1 MRALALAAML
11 TVTVGGIA
19 LAQVERDS
27 TLPPPTTTQ
36 SGARQQIERQLDRI
50 ELSSR
55 AYRLPKADRFT
66 IGNRSIAAGTTVDDA
81 VGVSDGT
88 LDVYGKIDG
97 SAIAIQ
103 GDVRVHP
110 GAEIDGDAVAI
121 GGRVIVDGGTIHGE
135 IRSLNSMIGDASPR
149 ERKAASPPMSTGR
162 RLGVVAAWLIM
173 LVVIGVGAMIF
184 AERNFDGVVLTL
196 ERGFGVSFLVGFAG
210 ELALLPLLVVLIVA
224 LAASVIGILLIP
236 FAILG
241 YVLGA
246 AGLLTLGFLA
256 VARIAGTLVVSG
268 RGATAPRGTAL
279 RAMVAGVV
287 GFALLWA
294 IAAAMRS
301 VPVAGALVRFLSVL
315 ITWVAITAGLGAA
328 ILSRGGTHS
337 APRRRGSGQPDDSDP
352 ASWQTPT
359 PVAGVAAARRPGT
372 EAT

>member
-1 MRALALAAML
+1 MKAFALGVLLAVAFA
-11 TVTVGGIA
+11 GSA
-19 LAQVERDS
+19 FAQVERDT
-27 TLPPPTTTQ
+27 TLPPAQTD
-36 SGARQQIERQLDRI
+36 RQQIERQLDRI

-55 AYRLPKADRFT
+55 AYRLPKADQFT
-66 IGNRSIAAGTTVDDA
+66 TGNRSIPAGTTVDDA
-81 VGVSDGT
+81 VGVSGGT
-88 LDVYGKIDG
+88 LDVYGKVDG

-103 GDVRVHP
+103 GDIRVHP

-135 IRSLNSMIGDASPR
+135 IRSLNSTIGEAAPR
-149 ERKAASPPMSTGR
+149 TRKAASPPMTTGR
-162 RLGVVAAWLIM
+162 RLGIVAAWLIM

-196 ERGFGVSFLVGFAG
+196 ERSFGMSFLAGFAG
-210 ELALLPLLVVLIVA
+210 ELALLPLLIVLIVA

-236 FAILG
+236 FAILA
-241 YVLGA
+241 YVLAA

-268 RGATAPRGTAL
+268 RGTAAPRGTAL
-279 RAMVAGVV
+279 RAMVAGIV

-294 IAAAMRS
+294 LAATMRS

-337 APRRRGSGQPDDSDP
+337 APWRRRSGAPTDGDP
-352 ASWQTPT
+352 AAWQTPT

-372 EAT
+372 DVP